1 MRLLILGLLS
11 LVTSIRDGSAATAEG
26 AGDSDEVLVEVS
38 FAGYSSAP
46 AVAVGTLPA
55 RGQVSIE
62 EAYVSLGDVRLRER
76 RRCDRA
82 GGILL
87 AAGPILGD
95 LIAGRAAAGE
105 TLFRVPAARYCRAEY
120 STRRAPAGGAPGMRG
135 YTVLVRG
142 RRDDGARFVI
152 RSRRR
157 ELVQLVA
164 PAEGVKIAAGR
175 SRLFLAADLGRWM
188 SGIDLGAVPPGRGR
202 DETIRIDDGS
212 NRGVLRAFEQNLL
225 AGLSLCRDD
234 DDDGTLSPRERS
246 PGACFTHV
254 ER

>member
-26 AGDSDEVLVEVS
+26 AGDSDEALVEVS

-46 AVAVGTLPA
+46 AVAIGALPA

-62 EAYVSLGDVRLRER
+62 EAYVSLGDVRLRDR

-95 LIAGRAAAGE
+95 LIAGRAPAGE
-105 TLFRVPAARYCRAEY
+105 IFRVPAARYCRAEY
-120 STRRAPAGGAPGMRG
+120 TTRRAPAGGAPGMRG

-175 SRLFLAADLGRWM
+175 NRLFLAADLGRWM

-202 DETIRIDDGS
+202 DETIRIDEGS
-212 NRGVLRAFEQNLL
+212 NRAVLRAFEQNLL
-225 AGLSLCRDD
+225 AGFSLCRDD
-234 DDDGTLSPRERS
+234 DDDGALSPRERTHGS
-246 PGACFTHV
+246 CFAQG